1 MGSMIRCI
9 KSEYNIDD
17 IENKIREDD
26 ELNSDFNEMF
36 QQIKANSN
44 VYVDYDLN
52 NEKKDDDNHYSEN
65 FLGELPEKRRNT
77 VCMISS
83 SRLKI

>member
-9 KSEYNIDD
+9 KTEYNIDD
-17 IENKIREDD
+17 IENKIKEDD
-26 ELNSDFNEMF
+26 DTDFNDMM
-36 QQIKANSN
+36 QQIKATNN

-52 NEKKDDDNHYSEN
+52 KEKPKDHYSEN

-77 VCMISS
+77 ICINNY